1 MANGKKLVFF
11 AQIRENLIFQEIC
24 FMDVEKIFSYF
35 IEVKFIISIFKSFK
49 NFGRHFCFSQLSRQI
64 ASLLIDTSKKS
75 TIYSS

>member
-35 IEVKFIISIFKSFK
+35 IEVKFIISIFKSK
-49 NFGRHFCFSQLSRQI
+49 VLKTLVVTSALVNSVDKLLHF
-64 ASLLIDTSKKS
+64 
-75 TIYSS
+75 

>member
-49 NFGRHFCFSQLSRQI
+49 NFGRHFCFSQLC
-64 ASLLIDTSKKS
+64 
-75 TIYSS
+75 

>member
-35 IEVKFIISIFKSFK
+35 IEVKFIIETVFQFLKVSKTLVVTSALVNSVDK
-49 NFGRHFCFSQLSRQI
+49 LLHF
-64 ASLLIDTSKKS
+64 
-75 TIYSS
+75 

>member
-35 IEVKFIISIFKSFK
+35 IEVKFIIETVFQFLKVLKTLVVTSAVVNSVDKLL
-49 NFGRHFCFSQLSRQI
+49 HF
-64 ASLLIDTSKKS
+64 
-75 TIYSS
+75 

>member
-35 IEVKFIISIFKSFK
+35 IEVKFIISIFKSK
-49 NFGRHFCFSQLSRQI
+49 VLKTLVVTSALVNCVDKLLHF
-64 ASLLIDTSKKS
+64 
-75 TIYSS
+75 